1 LTTIKDLAKAAG
13 VSITTVSRALNGYD
27 DVSRETREKISK
39 IAKEMNYRPNAAAR
53 SLVTKK
59 SRTLGVI
66 LSEIKRSGAKDS
78 VAFEIL
84 CGIND
89 RAAELNYDI
98 LLFSTN
104 PKKQL
109 AKSYS
114 DLCRERNVEGA
125 IISGLRI
132 QDQYLHEIVDN
143 VDFPSVLIDI
153 PLSGKLLGHVTTN
166 NLHGALIA
174 VEHLLE
180 LGHRNIAMINGHNE
194 ASISEERLAGYTQAL
209 KKRNIAFR
217 PEWVYNGNFTEEGG
231 MEAMYQI
238 MLNHPDVTAVFSASD
253 LMALGA
259 LRAAERLGKKVPES
273 ISLVGFDDIPL
284 ASYCSPRFTT
294 IRQDRYEMGYQAA
307 QLLIDILEDRKVNR
321 KIVLS
326 NELIARESTMRL

>member
-1 LTTIKDLAKAAG
+1 MTTIKDLARAAG
-13 VSITTVSRALNGYD
+13 VSITTVSRALNGYN
-27 DVSRETREKISK
+27 DVSRETREKITK
-39 IAKEMNYRPNAAAR
+39 IAEEMNYRPNAVAR

-59 SRTLGVI
+59 TRTIGVI

-109 AKSYS
+109 VKSYS
-114 DLCRERNVEGA
+114 DLCSERNVEGA

-132 QDQYLHEIVDN
+132 QDQYLHEIIGN

-153 PLSGKLLGHVTTN
+153 PLAGELLGHVTTN
-166 NLHGALIA
+166 NVHGALMA
-174 VEHLLE
+174 MEHLLD

-194 ASISEERLAGYTQAL
+194 ATISKERLAGYTQAL
-209 KKRNIAFR
+209 QKRNIAFR
-217 PEWVYNGNFTEEGG
+217 PELVYNGNFTEEGG
-231 MEAMYQI
+231 TEAMHQI
-238 MLNHPDVTAVFSASD
+238 MLSHPEVTAVFSSSD

-259 LRAAERLGKKVPES
+259 LRAAERHGKKVPES

-284 ASYCSPRFTT
+284 VSYCSPRITT
-294 IRQDRYEMGYQAA
+294 IRQDHYEMGFQAA
-307 QLLIDILEDRKVNR
+307 QLLIDILEGRKVSR
-321 KIVLS
+321 KIVLA
-326 NELIARESTMRL
+326 NELIVRESTKWV